1 MQMRAAALPKQK
13 DLSYL
18 SENLCCWGSS
28 RQLLGQAVRIS
39 VGTMMN
45 TFFSLFKKLFKFVS
59 SKMHLMQIKIK
70 QSPEK

>member
-1 MQMRAAALPKQK
+1 MQMRAAALPKLK

-18 SENLCCWGSS
+18 SENLCCWGYS

-45 TFFSLFKKLFKFVS
+45 TFFSLFKK
-59 SKMHLMQIKIK
+59 II
-70 QSPEK
+70 